1 MRHLSA
7 ANIADLRTRNI
18 DIYATIIIAVVIG
31 MATLTPVEELPA
43 VSGSDKLYH
52 LISFA
57 ILTLPIAI
65 IRPKALWVIF
75 ILSVVYGGAIE
86 VLQPLVNRNCELADF
101 LADAGGAALG
111 MAMSKAFVRLLQTNT
126 VQQ

>member
-1 MRHLSA
+1 MKHLSA

-65 IRPKALWVIF
+65 IRPRAVWVIF

-86 VLQPLVNRNCELADF
+86 VLQPIVNRNCELADF
-101 LADAGGAALG
+101 LADVGGAMLG
-111 MAMSKAFVRLLQTNT
+111 MALSRAFGRLLPTIAD
-126 VQQ
+126 QQ

>member
-1 MRHLSA
+1 MKHLSA
-7 ANIADLRTRNI
+7 ANIVDLRTRNI
-18 DIYATIIIAVVIG
+18 DIYATVVIAVLIG
-31 MATLTPVEELPA
+31 LATLTPVEKMPD

-57 ILTLPIAI
+57 ILTLPIAV

-75 ILSVVYGGAIE
+75 ILSVGYGGAIE

-111 MAMSKAFVRLLQTNT
+111 MAMSKAFVRLSPTIADEQ
-126 VQQ
+126 

>member
-1 MRHLSA
+1 MKHLSA
-7 ANIADLRTRNI
+7 ANITDLRTRNI

-31 MATLTPVEELPA
+31 LATLTPVEELPA

-57 ILTLPIAI
+57 ILTLPIAV
-65 IRPKALWVIF
+65 IRPKAVWVIF
-75 ILSVVYGGAIE
+75 ILSVGYGGAIE

-111 MAMSKAFVRLLQTNT
+111 MAMSKAFVRLSPTIADEQ
-126 VQQ
+126 

>member
-43 VSGSDKLYH
+43 VSGSAKLYH

-57 ILTLPIAI
+57 ILTLPIAV
-65 IRPKALWVIF
+65 IRPKAGWVMF
-75 ILSVVYGGAIE
+75 ILSVGYGGAIE
-86 VLQPLVNRNCELADF
+86 VLQPLVDRNCELADF
-101 LADAGGAALG
+101 LADVGGVALG
-111 MAMSKAFVRLLQTNT
+111 MTVSKAFVRLSPTIAD
-126 VQQ
+126 QQ